1 MLVSHIQGIIA
12 HLMYCIAMIY
22 GSLLF
27 NYDGKFVFHVD
38 IVTTSNLL
46 NSKMYHQTKTF
57 LFFSLKRKKR
67 VNIMLK
73 LRDSF
78 GFLCRTVY
86 KEIYDKSDDSR
97 AAKWPKKPSGRAI
110 LYIYSIS
117 ESCFILFKIIK
128 RKTKKKKSD
137 LSGRII
143 NP

>member
-1 MLVSHIQGIIA
+1 
-12 HLMYCIAMIY
+12 
-22 GSLLF
+22 
-27 NYDGKFVFHVD
+27 
-38 IVTTSNLL
+38 
-46 NSKMYHQTKTF
+46 MYHQTKN

-97 AAKWPKKPSGRAI
+97 AAKWPRKKPSGRAI
-110 LYIYSIS
+110 LYIYPIL

-128 RKTKKKKSD
+128 TKQKSD
-137 LSGRII
+137 LGRIT
-143 NP
+143 NPLVLTEKKV

>member
-67 VNIMLK
+67 VNILLK
-73 LRDSF
+73 LREQVLVLVF
-78 GFLCRTVY
+78 CVY
-86 KEIYDKSDDSR
+86 KT
-97 AAKWPKKPSGRAI
+97 I
-110 LYIYSIS
+110 L
-117 ESCFILFKIIK
+117 
-128 RKTKKKKSD
+128 R
-137 LSGRII
+137 
-143 NP
+143 